1 MSDQEVQQGQQF
13 NSSGRILFLG
23 GLFGALTGL
32 GIAYVLTQRAERQGG
47 EIKLSTGEGLRLG
60 LLILGTLR
68 QVSDLALP
76 DSEE

>member
-1 MSDQEVQQGQQF
+1 MSDAENIETSSQSSNGQ
-13 NSSGRILFLG
+13 ILFLG
-23 GLFGALTGL
+23 GLFGALTGI

-60 LLILGTLR
+60 LLILGTVR
-68 QVSDLALP
+68 QVADLALP

>member
-1 MSDQEVQQGQQF
+1 MSDAENLNNPSQSSNGQ
-13 NSSGRILFLG
+13 ILFLG

-47 EIKLSTGEGLRLG
+47 EIQLSTGEGLRLG
-60 LLILGTLR
+60 LLILGTVR
-68 QVSDLALP
+68 QVADLALP

>member
-1 MSDQEVQQGQQF
+1 MSDMETPNTASQTSHSQ
-13 NSSGRILFLG
+13 ILFLG

-47 EIKLSTGEGLRLG
+47 EIELSTGEGLRLG
-60 LLILGTLR
+60 LLILGTMR
-68 QVSDLALP
+68 QVADLALP